1 VVERQLVVVLV
12 VLVLFLVRRGALVR
26 RRRQRELVDRSRES
40 NVMRDHIKVLGWLHV
55 AGGVVMLMLGFFFGS
70 LFGVAG
76 LFAERGQDAMILGG
90 IGAAFAIFIGVLG
103 LPSLICGWGLLT
115 CRRWSR
121 VLGIVLSILHV
132 PNVPLGT
139 LLGGYG
145 LWVLMN
151 DDARRLL
158 EAGDPR
164 LRAIPRGW

>member
-1 VVERQLVVVLV
+1 
-12 VLVLFLVRRGALVR
+12 
-26 RRRQRELVDRSRES
+26 
-40 NVMRDHIKVLGWLHV
+40 MRDHIKVLGWLHV
-55 AGGVVMLMLGFFFGS
+55 LGGVVMLLLGFFFGS

-76 LFAERGQDAMILGG
+76 LAAEGRDAVILGG

-103 LPSLICGWGLLT
+103 VPSLVCGWGLLT
-115 CRRWSR
+115 YRRWAR

-132 PNVPLGT
+132 PNFPLGT

-151 DDARRLL
+151 DDARRMM

-164 LRAIPRGW
+164 LRPIPRGW